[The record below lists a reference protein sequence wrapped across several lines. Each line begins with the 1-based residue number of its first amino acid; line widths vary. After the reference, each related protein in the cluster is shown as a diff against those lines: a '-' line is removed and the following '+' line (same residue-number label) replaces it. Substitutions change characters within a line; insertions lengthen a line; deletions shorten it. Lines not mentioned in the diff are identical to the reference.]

1 MYCETVL
8 SIVLVTTFSALS
20 PSSNGSSGEASKKV
34 ELPRVQMEARA
45 ILTNGFVVHGQLRSL
60 TPTEVKIRNYRLRSG
75 RVRTYRAADILRI
88 DVLGDIYEYSEKE
101 GGFLSFRRT
110 QPKHCELVDAYKS
123 LLAPERRGR
132 ITTIDPT
139 SARFTLSPGY
149 RFLYVLLRLDGRGER
164 CDFSNSVVT
173 DVEQNTVGTVYAW
186 VDGLTVRCRRPSEE
200 YVINPILKRLKDRAA
215 VQKCVEFSSGRLFDD
230 RRNVLLILETDE
242 SWNLQSDLFLDVAGF
257 RLPLRTSPRNMK
269 RWIHPVS
276 VEGSNNPRR
285 PIRRPPSFDRRL
297 KGF

>member
-101 GGFLSFRRT
+101 GGFLSFR
-110 QPKHCELVDAYKS
+110 
-123 LLAPERRGR
+123 
-132 ITTIDPT
+132 
-139 SARFTLSPGY
+139 
-149 RFLYVLLRLDGRGER
+149 
-164 CDFSNSVVT
+164 
-173 DVEQNTVGTVYAW
+173 
-186 VDGLTVRCRRPSEE
+186 
-200 YVINPILKRLKDRAA
+200 
-215 VQKCVEFSSGRLFDD
+215 
-230 RRNVLLILETDE
+230 
-242 SWNLQSDLFLDVAGF
+242 
-257 RLPLRTSPRNMK
+257 
-269 RWIHPVS
+269 
-276 VEGSNNPRR
+276 
-285 PIRRPPSFDRRL
+285 
-297 KGF
+297 